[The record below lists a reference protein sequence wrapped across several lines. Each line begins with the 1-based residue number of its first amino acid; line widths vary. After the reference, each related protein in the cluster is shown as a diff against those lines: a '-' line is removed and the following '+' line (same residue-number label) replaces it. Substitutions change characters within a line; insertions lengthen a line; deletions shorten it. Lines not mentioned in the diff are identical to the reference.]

1 MMNAWE
7 DWKKYV
13 KQTRLADKKT
23 LNDFLK
29 KSLGKPVFYDD
40 FVALDTFGTI
50 IAAAPGEERARDL
63 AVLLNVSTP
72 RVQDSLDFADD
83 DGSTRGLCIGFNVS
97 TGRVNRNKSYYARL
111 FATDIIPY

>member
-29 KSLGKPVFYDD
+29 KNLGKPVTYDD
-40 FVALDTFGTI
+40 FVALDTYGTI
-50 IAAAPGEERARDL
+50 IAAAPGEERVKDL
-63 AVLLNVSTP
+63 ATLLNVSTP

-83 DGSTRGLCIGFNVS
+83 NGSTRGLCIGFNVRS
-97 TGRVNRNKSYYARL
+97 GKVICDKKYYASVL
-111 FATDIIPY
+111 KTDIIPY